1 MLAVGLGAVVYRA
14 LGGVVGVDT
23 FSFSLAPFVGLVLT
37 FFVVNQLSVS
47 LAVSVTTGVSVR
59 ESLAK
64 ILGGSLLYDFVSTSL
79 AVLLAFLYVPVGF
92 FRLGILAVGLF
103 FVRHMYPMNLQVEP
117 ANPEL
122 LELMVKDIQARARY
136 TPGHPVRG
144 AHDS

>member
-79 AVLLAFLYVPVGF
+79 AVPLGLLYIQFDL
-92 FRLGILAVGLF
+92 LGP
-103 FVRHMYPMNLQVEP
+103 RHLPP
-117 ANPEL
+117 RPL
-122 LELMVKDIQARARY
+122 LL
-136 TPGHPVRG
+136 PHP
-144 AHDS
+144 HH